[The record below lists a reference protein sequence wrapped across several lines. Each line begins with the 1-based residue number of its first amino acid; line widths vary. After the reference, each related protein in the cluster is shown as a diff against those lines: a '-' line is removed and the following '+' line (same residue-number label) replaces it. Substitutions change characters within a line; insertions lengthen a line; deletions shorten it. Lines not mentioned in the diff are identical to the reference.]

1 MNETLDYALF
11 YVSYGLSV
19 IPLKP
24 GEKVPIVRWEKYQQE
39 APTIDEIRKWFE
51 GGNNNIAI
59 VCGKVSGNLVVIDFD
74 DTEIY
79 EKFMKEIES
88 DAELKDII
96 ESTWLVRTGKGY
108 HIYLR
113 VDTDKIVKI
122 GKMAK
127 VDIKGEGGYVVAP
140 PSLHPSRK
148 RYEFVRFSKT
158 TGHEIFTI
166 SKI

>member
-1 MNETLDYALF
+1 MNETLEYALF
-11 YVSYGLSV
+11 YVSYDLSV

-51 GGNNNIAI
+51 GANNNIAI

-96 ESTWLVRTGKGY
+96 EST
-108 HIYLR
+108 
-113 VDTDKIVKI
+113 
-122 GKMAK
+122 
-127 VDIKGEGGYVVAP
+127 
-140 PSLHPSRK
+140 
-148 RYEFVRFSKT
+148 
-158 TGHEIFTI
+158 
-166 SKI
+166 